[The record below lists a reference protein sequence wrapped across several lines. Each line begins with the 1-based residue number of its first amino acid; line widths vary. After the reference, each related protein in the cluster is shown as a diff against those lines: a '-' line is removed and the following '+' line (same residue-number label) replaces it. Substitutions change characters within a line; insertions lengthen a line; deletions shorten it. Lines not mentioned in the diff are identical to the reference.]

1 MGYALVGFPA
11 QIKMTM
17 RKFTEDELDLIQ
29 NKILDSLFYGLLV
42 LLGLAASIYC
52 GVTLWNLV

>member
-1 MGYALVGFPA
+1 
-11 QIKMTM
+11 M

-29 NKILDSLFYGLLV
+29 NKLFDSLFYGLLI

-52 GVTLWNLV
+52 GVTLWTII

>member
-29 NKILDSLFYGLLV
+29 NKLFDSLFYGLLI

-52 GVTLWNLV
+52 GVTLWTII